1 MKIGFIGCGNMG
13 GALIRSISQISET
26 NIYIYDKNIE
36 KAQYLSDEVGAIV
49 CEAGLIASGCDFIF
63 LAVKPAILP
72 DVLSSIAEGLGKN
85 ARAVVVSMAAGVNTQ
100 KIETALT
107 HARPV
112 IRIMPNTPVALGCG
126 MIAWCAGDAVPL
138 PKDREDEFLHI
149 MSACGR
155 LDRLDERL
163 IDAETAVAGCGP
175 AYAYMFIDA
184 LADGGVLCGLPRDR
198 AILYAAEML
207 KGAAEMVLRTGKH
220 PGQLKDEVCS
230 PGGSTIEGVKA
241 LEDGGFRGVCAE
253 AVIAAYEKNK
263 LLGS

>member
-13 GALIRSISQISET
+13 GAFIRAISPNSET
-26 NIYIYDKNIE
+26 NVYIYDKNIE
-36 KAQYLSDEVGAIV
+36 KAQLLAKEVSATV
-49 CEAGLIASGCDFIF
+49 CEVGLIARTCDLIF
-63 LAVKPAILP
+63 LAVKPAI
-72 DVLSSIAEGLGKN
+72 VLSVLSDISDDLAKN
-85 ARAVVVSMAAGVNTQ
+85 PRAVIVSMAAGVKTE
-100 KIETALT
+100 KIESALT
-107 HARPV
+107 SPCPV
-112 IRIMPNTPVALGCG
+112 IRIMPNTPVAVGCG
-126 MIAWCAGDAVPL
+126 MIAWCTGAAVDL
-138 PKDREDEFLHI
+138 PKDRENEFLGI

-175 AYAYMFIDA
+175 AYAYMFIEA

-207 KGAAEMVLRTGKH
+207 KGAAEMVLATGKH

-230 PGGSTIEGVKA
+230 PGGSTIEGVRA
-241 LEDGGFRGVCAE
+241 LEDGGFRGICAE